1 MKKTAL
7 ILIVATLLVACGNKA
22 KSEADNQN
30 FTPIEVKYAKGFSI
44 DQFNDFQRVTIYSVF
59 APEGE
64 YQQRLYLVKD
74 SEVETPKDGLKIVVP
89 IKSLAT
95 ASVTYNGFLELLDV
109 FGTVKGVTQPEISY
123 SEKVR
128 EGRSKGE
135 IIDIGDAFA
144 PSVEQL
150 LVLRPEVFMLPSFNK
165 QEALITRLEQA
176 GIRFVFNNE
185 WQESTPLG
193 RTEWVKLIAAL
204 YDQLPKA
211 DSIFSEIE
219 SRYNDAKNLTK
230 NLDGKKP
237 TILLN
242 ANFRGTWY
250 MPAGNSY
257 IANLVQDAGGDYL
270 YQDRVI
276 KDGTSL
282 SMDFETVLKNFST
295 ADVWLNVPTLTLS
308 ELEAMESRHKL
319 FRPMQTGEVYHFMK
333 RYLPS
338 SANDYWE
345 GAIAQPDVLLLD
357 IIKALHPTLLPDYES
372 VYVEKCKP

>member
-7 ILIVATLLVACGNKA
+7 ILIAAALLVACGNKA
-22 KSEADNQN
+22 KSEADNQK

-44 DQFNDFQRVTIYSVF
+44 DQFDDYQRVTIYNMFSP
-59 APEGE
+59 AGE
-64 YQQRLYLVKD
+64 FQQRLYLVKD
-74 SEVETPKDGLKIVVP
+74 SAITTPKDGLKLVVP

-109 FGTVKGVTQPEISY
+109 FGTVKGVTQPQIAY
-123 SEKVR
+123 SDKVR
-128 EGRSKGE
+128 DGYSKGE
-135 IIDIGDAFA
+135 IIDLGDSFS

-150 LVLRPEVFMLPSFNK
+150 LVLRPEVFMLPSYNK

-185 WQESTPLG
+185 WQESSPLG
-193 RTEWVKLIAAL
+193 RTEWIKVIAAL

-219 SRYNDAKNLTK
+219 KRYNDAKNLTK

-257 IANLVQDAGGDYL
+257 IANLVKDAGGDYL
-270 YQDRVI
+270 YNDRNAEQ
-276 KDGTSL
+276 GASL
-282 SMDFETVLKNFST
+282 SFDFESVLKNFSQT
-295 ADVWLNVPTLTLS
+295 DVWLNVPTRTLG

-319 FRPMQTGEVYHFMK
+319 FRPMQRGEVYHFMK

-357 IIKALHPTLLPDYES
+357 IIKALHPNLLPDYES